1 MSTQKRGHYGDL
13 SYMTFSQSWPDHT
26 AIWQWRPTVR
36 GCWLNSW
43 RRGKVGRERPRQRCE
58 SLSVRLLG
66 QARCSE
72 LTHVRQPR

>member
-1 MSTQKRGHYGDL
+1 MSTQKQGHYGDL
-13 SYMTFSQSWPDHT
+13 SYMTFPGPGLITPSYDSGDL
-26 AIWQWRPTVR
+26 R

-43 RRGKVGRERPRQRCE
+43 RRGRVGREKPRQRCE